1 VTIVLS
7 IIVLLIIVIAGLAVF
22 SSYVANKV
30 EKALPPQGKF
40 VDIGGDRIHYVEQ
53 GSGPAIVIVHG
64 LAGQLLN
71 FAYLPMQELAR
82 SHRVI
87 LIDRPGAGYST
98 RGAQSSAAIFSQAA
112 TVAGFIDALKLD
124 KPMLVGHSLGGALAL
139 AVALNHPQSVSRLA
153 LIAPLTHAETDP
165 PAAFRG
171 LAIPSALMRRVIS
184 HTLAIPL
191 SIKTGAK
198 VLEVVFGPEP
208 VPKDF
213 RVKGGGLL
221 GLRPRSF
228 YAASTDML
236 AISADM
242 PTMGA
247 PVRGTAPADR
257 CAVRPAGPGAQLP
270 AARRG
275 AQAENSTRY
284 AEAGGRWS
292 YVAGHRTDDDGRLAA
307 RDRERV
313 NKGTTT
319 IFDSTDA
326 DNSA

>member
-1 VTIVLS
+1 M
-7 IIVLLIIVIAGLAVF
+7 IIVIAGLAVF

-242 PTMGA
+242 PTMERRYAALRLPIDVLYGRQDRVLSYRRHGEA
-247 PVRGTAPADR
+247 LKQKIPHATLKLVDGGHMLPVTAPTMTADWLL
-257 CAVRPAGPGAQLP
+257 AI
-270 AARRG
+270 ARSSETVTSQSSR
-275 AQAENSTRY
+275 
-284 AEAGGRWS
+284 
-292 YVAGHRTDDDGRLAA
+292 
-307 RDRERV
+307 
-313 NKGTTT
+313 
-319 IFDSTDA
+319 
-326 DNSA
+326 

>member
-1 VTIVLS
+1 MTIVLS

-82 SHRVI
+82 SHCVI

-242 PTMGA
+242 PTMERRYAALRLPIDVLYGRQDRVLSYRRHGEA
-247 PVRGTAPADR
+247 LKQKIPHATLKLVDGGHMLPVTAPTMTADW
-257 CAVRPAGPGAQLP
+257 L
-270 AARRG
+270 
-275 AQAENSTRY
+275 
-284 AEAGGRWS
+284 
-292 YVAGHRTDDDGRLAA
+292 LAIA
-307 RDRERV
+307 
-313 NKGTTT
+313 NG
-319 IFDSTDA
+319 
-326 DNSA
+326 

>member
-1 VTIVLS
+1 MTIVLS

-242 PTMGA
+242 PTMERRYAALRLPIDVLYGRQDRVLSYQRHGEA
-247 PVRGTAPADR
+247 LQQKIPHATLKLVDGGHMLPVTAPTMTADWLL
-257 CAVRPAGPGAQLP
+257 AI
-270 AARRG
+270 ARSG
-275 AQAENSTRY
+275 ET
-284 AEAGGRWS
+284 
-292 YVAGHRTDDDGRLAA
+292 VASQSSR
-307 RDRERV
+307 
-313 NKGTTT
+313 
-319 IFDSTDA
+319 
-326 DNSA
+326 